1 MNNNEKNC
9 KETILIQNEIDGTLL
24 TSANQTGSSKKGRNK
39 SNLADQVA
47 LIDLKT
53 KNPTPS
59 KQASTIKNKPN
70 NNNNNNKKSNLKSE
84 EDASL
89 FKNNN
94 NKIVENKDL
103 ESSSF
108 HDIKND
114 DQSKLN
120 VADKIKNKIYSAK
133 KLDLKSNET
142 QSILSDNSKQLP
154 KLIIKKDKN
163 SSNNQ
168 VFYLNNVPQTSTSQQ
183 QQQQQQQHQ
192 QFLETQNEIYNKK
205 IVTSTEY
212 KESDEMFKHYN
223 LNQSSLISPNS
234 KFKSTSS
241 INLSTKCKLFITT
254 IKYFYFSLKF

>member
-24 TSANQTGSSKKGRNK
+24 TSTNQTGSNKKGRKK
-39 SNLADQVA
+39 SNLADQDA
-47 LIDLKT
+47 QKDLKT
-53 KNPTPS
+53 KNQTPS

-70 NNNNNNKKSNLKSE
+70 HNNNNKKSNLKSE

-94 NKIVENKDL
+94 TKIVENKDL
-103 ESSSF
+103 ESSSL

-114 DQSKLN
+114 DLSKLN
-120 VADKIKNKIYSAK
+120 VAEKIKNKIYSAK

-183 QQQQQQQHQ
+183 QQQQQQHQ

-223 LNQSSLISPNS
+223 LSQSSLISPNS

-241 INLSTKCKLFITT
+241 INLSTKCKLFIKKL
-254 IKYFYFSLKF
+254 KYFYFSLKF

>member
-1 MNNNEKNC
+1 VNNNEKNG
-9 KETILIQNEIDGTLL
+9 KETILIQNEIGGTLL
-24 TSANQTGSSKKGRNK
+24 TSTNQTGSNKKGRNK

-47 LIDLKT
+47 LIDLKA

-70 NNNNNNKKSNLKSE
+70 HNNNNNKKPNLKSE

-94 NKIVENKDL
+94 NKIIENKDL
-103 ESSSF
+103 ESSSL

-120 VADKIKNKIYSAK
+120 VAEKIKNKIYSAK

-142 QSILSDNSKQLP
+142 QSILGDNSKQLP

-183 QQQQQQQHQ
+183 QQQQQHQ

-223 LNQSSLISPNS
+223 LSQSSLISPNS

-254 IKYFYFSLKF
+254 LKYFYFSLKF

>member
-24 TSANQTGSSKKGRNK
+24 TSTNQTGSNKKGRNK

-53 KNPTPS
+53 KNQTPS

-70 NNNNNNKKSNLKSE
+70 HNNNNKKSNLKSE

-94 NKIVENKDL
+94 TKIVENKDL
-103 ESSSF
+103 ESSSL

-120 VADKIKNKIYSAK
+120 VAEKIKNKIYSAK

-154 KLIIKKDKN
+154 KLIN

-168 VFYLNNVPQTSTSQQ
+168 VFYLNNVPQTSTSQ

-223 LNQSSLISPNS
+223 LSQSSLISPNS

-241 INLSTKCKLFITT
+241 INLSTKCKLFIKKL
-254 IKYFYFSLKF
+254 KYFYFSLKF

>member
-1 MNNNEKNC
+1 MNNNEKNG

-24 TSANQTGSSKKGRNK
+24 TSTNQTGSNKKGRNK

-47 LIDLKT
+47 LIDLKA

-59 KQASTIKNKPN
+59 KQTSTIKNKPN
-70 NNNNNNKKSNLKSE
+70 HNNNNNKKSNLKSE

-89 FKNNN
+89 FKNN
-94 NKIVENKDL
+94 KIIENKDL
-103 ESSSF
+103 ESSSL

-120 VADKIKNKIYSAK
+120 VAEKIKNKIYSAK

-183 QQQQQQQHQ
+183 QQQQQQHQ

-223 LNQSSLISPNS
+223 LSQSSLISPNS

-241 INLSTKCKLFITT
+241 INLSTKCKLFISTL
-254 IKYFYFSLKF
+254 KYFYFSLKF